1 MPTPPK
7 IPGQPSPHDA
17 YGNDEDSGDKT
28 RKVMVQ
34 RIGAVRRVVV
44 HTLRVVAGRDM
55 LRFVTLD
62 DEDIVIIGRDDTCS
76 LMLSDASVSRRH
88 AKVRLINGQV
98 VVEDLGS
105 TNGTAVNSQFVAR
118 ANLNVGDHLEIGAVS
133 LRLDILS
140 LEEISHLENVL
151 ARLEAPRRDAL
162 TGLLTRAFIED
173 DLPELMLRCSRV
185 QADLTCLFLDLD
197 FFKQVNDRFGH
208 QVGDDALLTVARLM
222 LVSVRDTDPCVRY
235 GGEELLMFLQGT
247 NEAAAYEVAERIRKT
262 IAGHDWSRT
271 SIGLRVTASIGV
283 AQWDA
288 REPQKDWLARA
299 DKALYASKANGRN
312 RVTRSSEVER

>member
-1 MPTPPK
+1 
-7 IPGQPSPHDA
+7 
-17 YGNDEDSGDKT
+17 
-28 RKVMVQ
+28 MVQ
-34 RIGAVRRVVV
+34 RVGAVRRVVV

-62 DEDIVIIGRDDTCS
+62 DDDVVIIGRDETCS
-76 LMLSDASVSRRH
+76 LALSDASVSRRH
-88 AKVRLINGQV
+88 ARVRLMNGQV

-105 TNGTAVNSQFVAR
+105 TNGTAVNSQFIAR
-118 ANLNVGDHLEIGAVS
+118 ATLNVGDHLEIGAVS

-173 DLPELMLRCSRV
+173 DLPDLMLRCGRAQV
-185 QADLTCLFLDLD
+185 DLTCLFLDID

-208 QVGDDALLTVARLM
+208 QVGDDALLTVSRLM

-247 NEAAAYEVAERIRKT
+247 NEAASYEVAERIRKT
-262 IAGHDWSRT
+262 IAGHDWART
-271 SIGLRVTASIGV
+271 STGLRVTASIGV
-283 AQWDA
+283 AQWSVG
-288 REPQKDWLARA
+288 EPSKDWLARA

>member
-7 IPGQPSPHDA
+7 NPLPPPPHDA
-17 YGNDEDSGDKT
+17 FGNDEDSGDKT

-34 RIGAVRRVVV
+34 RIGSVRRVVV

-62 DEDIVIIGRDDTCS
+62 DDDVVFIGRDETCS
-76 LMLSDASVSRRH
+76 LALSDASVSRRH
-88 AKVRLINGQV
+88 AKIRLINGQV

-105 TNGTAVNSQFVAR
+105 TNGTAINLQFISR
-118 ANLNVGDHLEIGAVS
+118 GNLNVGDHLEIGAVS

-162 TGLLTRAFIED
+162 TGLLTRAFMDD
-173 DLPELMLRCSRV
+173 DLPDLMLRCGRA
-185 QADLTCLFLDLD
+185 QADLTCLFLDIDL
-197 FFKQVNDRFGH
+197 FKQVNDRFGH
-208 QVGDDALLTVARLM
+208 QVGDEALVTVSRLM
-222 LVSVRDTDPCVRY
+222 LVSLRDTDPCVRY

-247 NEAAAYEVAERIRKT
+247 NEAAAYEVAERIRKA
-262 IAGHDWSRT
+262 IAGHDWART
-271 SIGLRVTASIGV
+271 AVGLRVTASIGV
-283 AQWDA
+283 AQWDV
-288 REPQKDWLARA
+288 RETQKDWLARA
-299 DKALYASKANGRN
+299 DKALYTSKANGRN
-312 RVTRSSEVER
+312 RVTRATEVER